1 MANIIESILQMPHGY
16 EYHVRVEQVEE
27 PPMVDAKVKLG
38 FSTNDITQ
46 EQIDQA
52 IDEWILKE
60 KHQYEMKIGM
70 YRTQLAS

>member
-1 MANIIESILQMPHGY
+1 MANIIEGIVQMPHEY
-16 EYHVRVEQVEE
+16 EYYVRIEQVEE
-27 PPMVDAKVKLG
+27 PPMIDAMVKLG

-60 KHQYEMKIGM
+60 KHQFDMKIGI
-70 YRTQLAS
+70 YKTQSAS